1 MKSTKIITMMTVI
14 VLTYKTGFCQAQNLA
29 ISEKTSFSL
38 PLNGNLINY
47 IIYPVAY
54 RVSGVFKSQGQSLNA
69 YPEEVLISLLSAT
82 NHEWNQSNYAYHIK
96 DNKQKYEAVKSK
108 SVKPEIELLR
118 KIEFNS
124 NSTDYAI
131 VKFYLIENGEN
142 APSSY
147 IMIKKKDR
155 WFITDEVELSKI
167 DMMFTYLNT
176 NALDAIFLK
185 RKLSIP
191 TFDKQVDDA
200 HLNGY
205 LNLNIASNS
214 APSGTMSPVEL
225 SKLIESKFLNK

>member
-1 MKSTKIITMMTVI
+1 MKSIKIIGMMTII
-14 VLTYKTGFCQAQNLA
+14 VLSFKTRFCQAQNFA
-29 ISEKTSFSL
+29 NSEKTSFSL
-38 PLNGNLINY
+38 PLTGNTINY
-47 IIYPVAY
+47 TIYPIAF
-54 RVSGVFKSQGQSLNA
+54 RISGVLKSQGQSLNA
-69 YPEEVLISLLSAT
+69 LPEDVLVSLLSAT
-82 NHEWNQSNYAYHIK
+82 NHEWNQSNYAYPVK
-96 DNKQKYEAVKSK
+96 DNKQKYEAVKTK

-147 IMIKKKDR
+147 IMLKKKDR

-176 NALDAIFLK
+176 NALDAIFLN

-191 TFDKQVDDA
+191 SFDKQVDDA
-200 HLNGY
+200 YLNGF

-214 APSGTMSPVEL
+214 APSGIMSPGEL
-225 SKLIESKFLNK
+225 SKIIESKFLNK